1 MRKEEENAMACIS
14 ETCVSLLFLQVTAS
28 VHTELCMYVHTS
40 LPAYQPTISTSA
52 ARLSDMYLFELVGH
66 SEIVKNDV

>member
-1 MRKEEENAMACIS
+1 MY
-14 ETCVSLLFLQVTAS
+14 V
-28 VHTELCMYVHTS
+28 CMYVCMYIHR
-40 LPAYQPTISTSA
+40 YQPTINTSA